1 MSLNPAGTG
10 RRSDGNVGPRAGR
23 GPLDVARDQASG
35 MARSDEQEVH
45 GAGFLMSGADAV
57 PRRIRV
63 FVDADACP
71 VKAETYRVAERY
83 RLAVFVVSNSLI
95 AIPRSG
101 LVERVVVEAGPDVAD
116 RWIAERAQAGDVV
129 VTSDVPLAAQCVKAG
144 AEVLGP
150 TGRRFDT
157 DSIGMTL
164 ATRNLM
170 EELRSAG
177 EVTGGPR
184 PFGPRDRSAF
194 LNALDA
200 AVARLRRAGFAA
212 G

>member
-1 MSLNPAGTG
+1 MTEP
-10 RRSDGNVGPRAGR
+10 PR
-23 GPLDVARDQASG
+23 PI
-35 MARSDEQEVH
+35 
-45 GAGFLMSGADAV
+45 
-57 PRRIRV
+57 RI

-71 VKAETYRVAERY
+71 VKAEIYRVAERY
-83 RLAVFVVSNSLI
+83 RVSVFVVSNSLI
-95 AIPRSG
+95 AIPRSP

-116 RWIAERAQAGDVV
+116 RWIAERAVRGDIVI
-129 VTSDVPLAAQCVKAG
+129 TADVPLAAACVKNG

-170 EELRSAG
+170 EDLRAVG
-177 EVTGGPR
+177 QVTGGPR
-184 PFGPRDRSAF
+184 PFGPKDRSAF
-194 LNALDA
+194 LNALDT
-200 AVARLRRAGFAA
+200 AVVRLRKAGCAT